1 MTLPT
6 ATRPGEPAAPAPAP
20 APVPAA
26 PPQPAP
32 AAPPPQPAGAPE
44 GYIEKARYD
53 GLVRKVEEL
62 TLDNRKL
69 TDQLAA
75 QSSEIE
81 QLKGQLAIKDTEKT
95 VAVGER
101 DNKIQ
106 TVLQENATLQAELTE
121 LRGLKL
127 KVKVINDLKR
137 PELLRIADKIPNLQ
151 DEEALKIV
159 MQDFAGFADD
169 LVKQREQQL
178 LSGVTPPLGPGNV
191 TPSEPESDRG
201 WQEKINGLPLG
212 SPERQKAMDDYGD
225 WLIRRN
231 TPTA

>member
-1 MTLPT
+1 MTMPT
-6 ATRPGEPAAPAPAP
+6 ATPTGEPATPAPAP
-20 APVPAA
+20 AT

-62 TLDNRKL
+62 TLRNRDL
-69 TDQLAA
+69 EGQLAA
-75 QSSEIE
+75 QSSEVE

-101 DNKIQ
+101 DNKLQ
-106 TVLQENATLQAELTE
+106 TVLQENAALQAELTE

-137 PELLRIADKIPNLQ
+137 PELLRIADKIPSLQ
-151 DEEALKIV
+151 DEEALKTV

-169 LVKQREQQL
+169 LIKQREQQL

-191 TPSEPESDRG
+191 TPSEPESERG
-201 WQEKINGLPLG
+201 WLDKINGLPLG
-212 SPERQKAMDDYGD
+212 SPERQKAMDEYGD

-231 TPTA
+231 TQTA